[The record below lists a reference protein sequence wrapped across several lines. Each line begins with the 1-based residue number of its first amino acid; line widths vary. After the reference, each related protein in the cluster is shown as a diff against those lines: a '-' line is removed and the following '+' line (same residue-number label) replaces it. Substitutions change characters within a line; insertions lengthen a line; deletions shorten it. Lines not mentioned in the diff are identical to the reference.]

1 MDSHLY
7 RYLLTG
13 EEPNF
18 ALPKKNDKIEV
29 KQGRTMVQVDRYS
42 DDEDGK
48 LQLKRDCDDIEA
60 DRLKYRLSKPR
71 AMEYLDTYVEESIGY
86 QITMFEDYKIYRAN
100 YDVKKIYGYAKAAST
115 GMGADSLYIN
125 IKALLD

>member
-1 MDSHLY
+1 MIYDSYEMSKFSEKKGGVYREKIEKLNSNNWVRWDRGFLAYVSGMDSHLY

-18 ALPKKNDKIEV
+18 ALPKKNDKIDV
-29 KQGRTMVQVDRYS
+29 KQGRTMVQVDRDS

-71 AMEYLDTYVEESIGY
+71 AMEYLDTYVEES
-86 QITMFEDYKIYRAN
+86 
-100 YDVKKIYGYAKAAST
+100 
-115 GMGADSLYIN
+115 
-125 IKALLD
+125 